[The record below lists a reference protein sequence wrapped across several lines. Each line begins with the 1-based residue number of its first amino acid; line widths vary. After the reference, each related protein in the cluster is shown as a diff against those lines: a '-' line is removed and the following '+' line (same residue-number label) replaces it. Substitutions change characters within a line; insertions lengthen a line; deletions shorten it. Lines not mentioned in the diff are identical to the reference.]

1 MARKTK
7 EEAER
12 TYHALLDAAA
22 LLFIEQGV
30 ARTTLN
36 DIARATG
43 MTRGAIYWHFDNK
56 EEVIKALWERD
67 AGTLHHEFIDAL
79 TRADTVASGEG
90 FRETIKTLLNAVT
103 VDARL
108 SQAVRIV
115 FHCIEFTSEKTEL
128 QRFLFERRDQFYAA
142 LQQALHRLEEKGLLR
157 PGLAPEV
164 AASALWSYITGLI
177 DTHLE
182 PESLTADL
190 QLHGDQLVDLFL
202 DSILAPRHPL
212 PGS

>member
-22 LLFIEQGV
+22 LLFIDQGV

-36 DIARATG
+36 DIARAAG

-67 AGTLHHEFIDAL
+67 AGALHHGFIDAL
-79 TRADTVASGEG
+79 TRADTVASREG
-90 FRETIKTLLNAVT
+90 FRKTIKALLNAVI
-103 VDARL
+103 VDAKL
-108 SQAVRIV
+108 SQAMRIV
-115 FHCIEFTSEKTEL
+115 FHCIEFTWEKTEL

-142 LQQALHRLEEKGLLR
+142 LQQALHLLGKKGLLR
-157 PGLAPEV
+157 PDLAPEV
-164 AASALWSYITGLI
+164 AASALWSYLTGLI

-202 DSILAPRHPL
+202 DSILEPRCPV
-212 PGS
+212 PGR